1 MERPA
6 PFSEKHME
14 PPLLFFCLLPV
25 GRCGLAA
32 PKLSPQAPKQARCP
46 RTHFKKPPLQL
57 PYNQQQAFRDAFAAR
72 AAF

>member
-6 PFSEKHME
+6 PCFEQSMNATI
-14 PPLLFFCLLPV
+14 LFFCLLPV

-32 PKLSPQAPKQARCP
+32 PKLSPQAPKRARCP
-46 RTHFKKPPLQL
+46 RAHFKKPPLQL
-57 PYNQQQAFRDAFAAR
+57 QYNQQQAFRDAFAAR